1 MDIHRFYNGSLNWE
15 VGAHLQC
22 RDILLADVIC
32 LREAELFSNDA
43 TFFLFN
49 ICGTLKKHKS
59 TTTTLQAANC
69 FLVENTV

>member
-1 MDIHRFYNGSLNWE
+1 MHKFYNGSLSLE

-32 LREAELFSNDA
+32 LTEVELFLM
-43 TFFLFN
+43 TLLFFFN
-49 ICGTLKKHKS
+49 ICGTLKKHKG